1 MNIFVINKE
10 YNATG
15 QIAIKTG
22 KGRLFLGELDAE
34 FYFSRAGIT
43 DYNTKKDIYD
53 YVKGLKDL
61 NLWDYTINTFLLNS
75 GYNSNTSTVYDLK
88 NKNYDGKIINYN
100 QSEWTLSG
108 LHLKSG
114 YAGSQPSRSS
124 GKSLIAHPKLPV
136 LSGNCTFVMLGKTLV
151 NREGHGMG
159 EWWQQCSQAG
169 SDRSIWFCPDAYYAA
184 SEMQFGSN
192 YYESNLENTLP
203 NYPFYWASYGKTA
216 LYSATRLSTGQ
227 QYNIIS
233 YSNPYSPSA
242 IPNSGTG
249 CITVYK
255 DGKFIAQSSSG
266 EVTLPVMCEYM
277 GSTRY
282 PCNLYSGM
290 IGGNFDL
297 TSGPNYFRGE
307 GAKNDGFYTI
317 AASFS
322 KVLNSGEH
330 IALHKLIKSTISKNI
345 DIVL

>member
-1 MNIFVINKE
+1 MNIFAINKE

-114 YAGSQPSRSS
+114 YQAPDPSQSS

-151 NREGHGMG
+151 NGEGYGMG
-159 EWWQQCSQAG
+159 EWWQQCGRAG
-169 SDRSIWFCPDAYYAA
+169 NDRSIWFCPDAYYSS

-192 YYESNLENTLP
+192 YYEDNLENSLP
-203 NYPFYWASYGKTA
+203 NYPFYWASAGRSVQYT
-216 LYSATRLSTGQ
+216 ATRLSTGQ

-233 YSNPYSPSA
+233 YSNPYSPST

-255 DGKFIAQSSSG
+255 DGKFIAQTVSG
-266 EVTLPVMCEYM
+266 EVTLPIICEYM
-277 GSTRY
+277 PSRY
-282 PCNLYSGM
+282 PCELYSGM
-290 IGGNFDL
+290 IGGNFGL
-297 TSGPNYFRGE
+297 LYTSADYSKGIGV
-307 GAKNDGFYTI
+307 KNDGFYTI

>member
-1 MNIFVINKE
+1 MNIFAINKE

-15 QIAIKTG
+15 QITIKTG
-22 KGRLFLGELDAE
+22 KGRLFLGEPDAE

-53 YVKGLKDL
+53 YIKGLKDL

-114 YAGSQPSRSS
+114 YAGPSFPESS
-124 GKSLIAHPKLPV
+124 GKSIIAHPKLPV

-151 NREGHGMG
+151 NGEGEGMG
-159 EWWQQCSQAG
+159 QWWHQCSRAG
-169 SDRSIWFCPDAYYAA
+169 SDRSIWFCPDAYYAP

-192 YYESNLENTLP
+192 YYDSYYPNLP
-203 NYPFYWASYGKTA
+203 SWPFYWASYGKSA
-216 LYSATRLSTGQ
+216 IYSTTRLSAGQ

-255 DGKFIAQSSSG
+255 DGKFIAETSSG
-266 EVTLPVMCEYM
+266 VVTLPRFCEYIQ
-277 GSTRY
+277 SY
-282 PCNLYSGM
+282 PCEIYSGM
-290 IGGNFDL
+290 IGGYLDL
-297 TSGPNYFRGE
+297 DTTNYTNSV